1 MRPTTDLYD
10 DNAETVS
17 TCSTQFRD
25 FGALRSF
32 SGPVRTVKCRND
44 NQLLRTLLGEP
55 GEGAVLVVDGDGST
69 EVALLGDML
78 AARGASNGWSG
89 LVINGAVRD
98 SAELAEIDIGIKALG
113 VNPAKSSKT
122 GAGEID
128 VPVTF
133 GGVAFN
139 PGNWIYCDEDGVLVS
154 PSAIEP
160 GASR

>member
-1 MRPTTDLYD
+1 M
-10 DNAETVS
+10 
-17 TCSTQFRD
+17 
-25 FGALRSF
+25 
-32 SGPVRTVKCRND
+32 
-44 NQLLRTLLGEP
+44 LGEQ

-122 GAGEID
+122 GAGEVD
-128 VPVTF
+128 SPVSF
-133 GGVAFN
+133 GGATFK
-139 PGNWIYCDEDGVLVS
+139 PGSWVYCDADGVLVS
-154 PSAIEP
+154 PTPIQ
-160 GASR
+160 

>member
-10 DNAETVS
+10 DNADTAG

-25 FGALRSF
+25 FGALRLF
-32 SGPVRTVKCRND
+32 SGPVRTVRCRND
-44 NQLLRTLLGEP
+44 NQLLRTLLGEH
-55 GEGAVLVVDGDGST
+55 GDGAVLVVDGDAST

-98 SAELAEIDIGIKALG
+98 SAELADIEIGIKALG
-113 VNPAKSSKT
+113 VNPAKSAKT

-128 VPVTF
+128 IPVTF
-133 GGVAFN
+133 GGVTFI
-139 PGNWIYCDEDGVLVS
+139 PGSWVYCDVDGVLVS
-154 PSAIEP
+154 PSAID
-160 GASR
+160 

>member
-10 DNAETVS
+10 DNIDTVS

-25 FGALRSF
+25 FGSLRTF
-32 SGPVRTVKCRND
+32 SGPIRTIRCRND

-78 AARGASNGWSG
+78 AARAAENGWAG
-89 LVINGAVRD
+89 LVIHGAVRD
-98 SAELAEIDIGIKALG
+98 SAEIAQIEIGVKALG
-113 VNPAKSSKT
+113 VNPAKSLKT
-122 GAGEID
+122 GAGEVD
-128 VPVTF
+128 TAVTF
-133 GGVAFN
+133 GGVVFE

-154 PSAIEP
+154 PTRLA
-160 GASR
+160 

>member
-1 MRPTTDLYD
+1 LRPTTDLFD
-10 DNAETVS
+10 DNDDSVS

-32 SGPVRTVKCRND
+32 SGPVRTVQCRND

-78 AARGASNGWSG
+78 AARASSNGWSG

-98 SAELAEIDIGIKALG
+98 SAELAEIGIGIKALG

-122 GAGEID
+122 GAGGID

-133 GGVAFN
+133 GGAAFS
-139 PGNWIYCDEDGVLVS
+139 PGNWVYCDEDGVLVS
-154 PSAIEP
+154 PSAID
-160 GASR
+160 

>member
-10 DNAETVS
+10 DNADS
-17 TCSTQFRD
+17 ARTCATQFRD

-44 NQLLRTLLGEP
+44 NQLLRTLLGED
-55 GEGAVLVVDGDGST
+55 GKGAVLVVDGDGST

-78 AARGASNGWSG
+78 AARAASNGWSG

-98 SAELAEIDIGIKALG
+98 SAELADIEIGIKALG

-128 VPVTF
+128 TAVTF
-133 GGVAFN
+133 GGAAFQ
-139 PGNWIYCDEDGVLVS
+139 PGSWVYCDEDGVLVS
-154 PSAIEP
+154 PSAIDQV
-160 GASR
+160 